1 MAQDTYRIGGG
12 GGFMVDSI
20 TAVPQLLAVGVD
32 AIIMD
37 FLAEG
42 AMGLFGRMRA
52 ADPAMGYSADFITRY
67 IGPHLDEIARRG
79 TKIVSNAGGV
89 NPLALAARLREEVA
103 KRGLNLKVAAVA
115 GDCLLDRVQE
125 FAGTKGMEGD
135 DVLPETGVTS
145 INAYLG
151 GFPIAAALAGGADIV
166 VTGRVVDSALA
177 LGLLINRF
185 LYLGIRNYYK
195 KSDHIFKKVLILG
208 YNETAKKLA
217 KYFEE
222 DGINTQLI
230 GFMEEEGNVHELTHY
245 PVLSGIG
252 NTLQVAKE
260 MNINEIFSTITP
272 EQNKDIY
279 DLMFQ
284 SEKECI
290 RFKIVP
296 NLSVFITRDVH
307 IEYFGELPIL
317 SLRSEPLDD
326 VGNRIK
332 KRALDLLVSTFVIV
346 FILSWMIPI
355 LGLLIILE
363 SRGPIFFGQLRTGK
377 NKQTFK
383 CLKFRSMKA
392 NNKEAD
398 LKQATR
404 NDSRVTRIGRF
415 IRKTSLDEFPQ
426 FINVF
431 KGEMSLVGPRP
442 HMLKHTSDYSKVVDD
457 YMIRQFLKPGITGWA
472 QINGYRGEITN
483 PEQIRMRVNKD
494 LWYLENWSLWL
505 DIQILFLTVY
515 HVLKGNKN
523 AF

>member
-1 MAQDTYRIGGG
+1 MNRQFERYLQITLILLDLL
-12 GGFMVDSI
+12 VLNSI
-20 TAVPQLLAVGVD
+20 FFVCQIIFQTHLL
-32 AIIMD
+32 
-37 FLAEG
+37 
-42 AMGLFGRMRA
+42 
-52 ADPAMGYSADFITRY
+52 TN
-67 IGPHLDEIARRG
+67 IANAYFNFWV
-79 TKIVSNAGGV
+79 VSNIFWIIPSFILRTYAGKIIITFEYFTRRTIQVYSFWILLLLFYLFFSFEVNISRLFIFTIIISFGV
-89 NPLALAARLREEVA
+89 
-103 KRGLNLKVAAVA
+103 
-115 GDCLLDRVQE
+115 
-125 FAGTKGMEGD
+125 
-135 DVLPETGVTS
+135 
-145 INAYLG
+145 
-151 GFPIAAALAGGADIV
+151 
-166 VTGRVVDSALA
+166 
-177 LGLLINRF
+177 GLLINRF

-208 YNETAKKLA
+208 YNDTAKKLTR
-217 KYFEE
+217 YFEE
-222 DGINTQLI
+222 DGINTQII
-230 GFMEEEGNVHELTHY
+230 GFVEDEGNVHELTHY

-252 NTLQVAKE
+252 NTLQIAKD
-260 MNINEIFSTITP
+260 NDINEIFSTITP
-272 EQNKDIY
+272 EQNKSIY

-307 IEYFGELPIL
+307 IEYFGDLPIL

-332 KRALDLLVSTFVIV
+332 KRALDLVVSSLVIIL
-346 FILSWMIPI
+346 ILSWMIPI
-355 LGLLIILE
+355 LGLLILLE

-377 NKQTFK
+377 DKKTFR
-383 CLKFRSMKA
+383 CLKFRSMRA
-392 NNKEAD
+392 NKDAD

-404 NDSRVTRIGRF
+404 NDSRVTRIGKF

-426 FINVF
+426 FLNVF

-442 HMLKHTSDYSKVVDD
+442 HMLKHTDDYSQVVDD
-457 YMIRQFLKPGITGWA
+457 YMVRQFLKPGITGWA

-505 DIQILFLTVY
+505 DIKIMFLTVY
-515 HVLKGNKN
+515 DVLRANQN